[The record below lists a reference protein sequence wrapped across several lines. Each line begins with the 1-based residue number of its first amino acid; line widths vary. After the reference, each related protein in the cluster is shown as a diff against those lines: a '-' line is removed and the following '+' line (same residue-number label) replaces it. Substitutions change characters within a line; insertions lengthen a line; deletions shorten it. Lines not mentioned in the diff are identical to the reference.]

1 MSEAVTE
8 AMASNIDRIIELNL
22 AAARAGDRQAFARL
36 VAATQNTVT
45 SIALAITR
53 DVGHSEDIAQE
64 AYLKVWLRL
73 RSLRQPGSFMPWLR
87 QITRNLARDH
97 LRKRKSRP
105 GDESGG
111 DGNSETCERIAS
123 GQSDAEA
130 ALLDAE
136 QNAMIRRALDALP
149 DDSREV
155 LTLYYRE
162 GESSR
167 QVAHLLG
174 LSDAAVRKR
183 LSRARASLREE
194 VRTSLARSL
203 AVTVPG
209 AAFTTVVTT
218 VLMTASPPAAA
229 AAALGLGAKSGVKL
243 LAGVSAGAL
252 LGLAGGIAGVILGLR
267 KWIRTSTDPDE
278 LEGLLRLRRAGLV
291 TVVLAVGGFTI
302 SGFLPG
308 WWPATLTFVLFVGA
322 IGWQHMVALP
332 RVLEPRWARERAC
345 DPAAPRR
352 QRWQRVWAWSGM
364 IFGAVC
370 GGGGLVAGLVMS
382 GRWPF

>member
-1 MSEAVTE
+1 MTD
-8 AMASNIDRIIELNL
+8 NIDQVIELYL
-22 AAARAGDRQAFARL
+22 PAARAGDRQAFARL

-64 AYLKVWLRL
+64 AYLKVWSRL
-73 RSLRQPGSFMPWLR
+73 GSLRQPNSFMPWLR

-97 LRKRKSRP
+97 LRKLKVRP
-105 GDESGG
+105 GDEPGTDGSGDLAEQVSATEP
-111 DGNSETCERIAS
+111 DG
-123 GQSDAEA
+123 EA
-130 ALLDAE
+130 ALLEAE
-136 QNAMIRRALDALP
+136 QTAMIRRALDALP

-167 QVAHLLG
+167 QVAELLG

-194 VRTSLARSL
+194 VRSSLARSL

-229 AAALGLGAKSGVKL
+229 AAALGLGAKTGVKV

-252 LGLAGGIAGVILGLR
+252 VGLIGGIAGIVLGLR
-267 KWIRTSTDPDE
+267 KWINSSTDREE
-278 LEGLLRLRRAGLV
+278 LEGLLRLRRAGLI
-291 TVVLAVGGFTI
+291 TVVLAVLGFTL

-308 WWPATLTFVLFVGA
+308 WWPATLTFVLFLAA
-322 IGWQHMVALP
+322 IGWQHMIALP
-332 RVLEPRWARERAC
+332 RVLGPRWARERAC
-345 DPAAPRR
+345 DPSAASRQRR
-352 QRWQRVWAWSGM
+352 QRIVAWCGM
-364 IFGAVC
+364 ILGAVC
-370 GGGGLVAGLVMS
+370 GGAGLITGLVMS

>member
-1 MSEAVTE
+1 MTE
-8 AMASNIDRIIELNL
+8 AGLSHIDQVVARNL
-22 AAARAGDRQAFARL
+22 PAARAGDRQAFARL

-64 AYLKVWLRL
+64 AYLKVWSRL
-73 RSLRQPGSFMPWLR
+73 DSLRQPGSFMPWLR

-97 LRKRKSRP
+97 LRKLQSRP
-105 GDESGG
+105 GD
-111 DGNSETCERIAS
+111 R
-123 GQSDAEA
+123 SDAHDSEVCMDQLPAQHPDGEA
-130 ALLDAE
+130 ALLEAE
-136 QNAMIRRALDALP
+136 QTAMIRRALDALP

-167 QVAHLLG
+167 QVAELLG

-194 VRTSLARSL
+194 VRTSLARGL

-229 AAALGLGAKSGVKL
+229 AAALGLGAKTGVKL
-243 LAGVSAGAL
+243 LAGASAGMLIAL
-252 LGLAGGIAGVILGLR
+252 IGGIAGVILGLR
-267 KWIRTSTDPDE
+267 KWIATSTDPVE
-278 LEGLLRLRRAGLV
+278 LEGLLRLRRAGLI
-291 TVVLAVGGFTI
+291 TVVLGVCGFMM
-302 SGFLPG
+302 SALLPG
-308 WWPATLTFVLFVGA
+308 WWPATLTFVLFLGA
-322 IGWQHMVALP
+322 INWQHMVALP
-332 RVLEPRWARERAC
+332 RVLEARLARERAR
-345 DPAAPRR
+345 DPEAAGRQRR
-352 QRWQRVWAWSGM
+352 QRVLAWSGM
-364 IFGAVC
+364 ILGALC
-370 GGGGLVAGLVMS
+370 GGAGLIVGLLMS
-382 GRWPF
+382 GRWPV

>member
-1 MSEAVTE
+1 
-8 AMASNIDRIIELNL
+8 MANPIDQVIELYL
-22 AAARAGDRQAFARL
+22 PAARAGDRQAFARL

-64 AYLKVWLRL
+64 AYLKVWSRL
-73 RSLRQPGSFMPWLR
+73 GSLRQPNSFMPWLR

-97 LRKRKSRP
+97 LRKVKVRP
-105 GDESGG
+105 GDEPGADGSGDLAEQVSATQP
-111 DGNSETCERIAS
+111 DG
-123 GQSDAEA
+123 EA
-130 ALLDAE
+130 ALLEAE
-136 QNAMIRRALDALP
+136 QTAMIRRALDALP

-167 QVAHLLG
+167 QVAELLG

-229 AAALGLGAKSGVKL
+229 AAAMGLGAKTGVKL
-243 LAGVSAGAL
+243 LAGASAGIL
-252 LGLAGGIAGVILGLR
+252 IGLIGGIAGVILGLR
-267 KWIRTSTDPDE
+267 KWIRTSTDPEE
-278 LEGLLRLRRAGLV
+278 LAGLLRLRRAGII
-291 TVVLAVGGFTI
+291 TVVLAVAGFTI
-302 SGFLPG
+302 SSLLPG
-308 WWPATLTFVLFVGA
+308 WLPATLTFVVFLGA
-322 IGWQHMVALP
+322 IAWQHMIALP
-332 RVLEPRWARERAC
+332 RVLEPRLARERAR
-345 DPAAPRR
+345 DPAAAAKRQRR
-352 QRWQRVWAWSGM
+352 QRILAWGGM
-364 IFGAVC
+364 ILGAVC

-382 GRWPF
+382 GQWPF

>member
-1 MSEAVTE
+1 
-8 AMASNIDRIIELNL
+8 MANPIDQVIELYL
-22 AAARAGDRQAFARL
+22 PAARAGDRQAFARL

-64 AYLKVWLRL
+64 AYLKVWSRL
-73 RSLRQPGSFMPWLR
+73 GSLRQPNSFMPWLR

-97 LRKRKSRP
+97 LRKLKVRP
-105 GDESGG
+105 GDEPGADGDADSGDQVPATQP
-111 DGNSETCERIAS
+111 DG
-123 GQSDAEA
+123 EA
-130 ALLDAE
+130 ALLEAE
-136 QNAMIRRALDALP
+136 QTAMIRRALDALP

-167 QVAHLLG
+167 QVAELLG

-194 VRTSLARSL
+194 VRSSLARSL

-229 AAALGLGAKSGVKL
+229 AAALGLGAKTGVKL
-243 LAGVSAGAL
+243 LAGASAGML
-252 LGLAGGIAGVILGLR
+252 LGLIGGIAGVILGLR
-267 KWIRTSTDPDE
+267 KWIRTSTDAEE
-278 LEGLLRLRRAGLV
+278 LEGLLRLRRAGLI
-291 TVVLAVGGFTI
+291 TVVLAVGGFTV

-308 WWPATLTFVLFVGA
+308 WWPATLTFVLFLGA

-332 RVLEPRWARERAC
+332 RVLEPRWTRERAR
-345 DPAAPRR
+345 DPAAVGRQRR
-352 QRWQRVWAWSGM
+352 QRVLAWSGM
-364 IFGAVC
+364 VIGAVC

>member
-1 MSEAVTE
+1 
-8 AMASNIDRIIELNL
+8 IDQVIELNL

-64 AYLKVWLRL
+64 AYLKVWSRL
-73 RSLRQPGSFMPWLR
+73 GSLRQPGSFLPWLR

-97 LRKRKSRP
+97 LRKIKSRP
-105 GDESGG
+105 GDEPNADAS
-111 DGNSETCERIAS
+111 DIAS
-123 GQSDAEA
+123 EQVAAAQPDGEA
-130 ALLDAE
+130 ALLEAE
-136 QNAMIRRALDALP
+136 QAAMIRRALDALP

-167 QVAHLLG
+167 QVARLLG

-194 VRTSLARSL
+194 VRISLARSL

-229 AAALGLGAKSGVKL
+229 AAALGLGAKSGFKL
-243 LAGVSAGAL
+243 LAGVSVGAL
-252 LGLAGGIAGVILGLR
+252 LGLIGGIAGVILGLR
-267 KWIRTSTDPDE
+267 KWIRTSTDPEE
-278 LEGLLRLRRAGLV
+278 LEGLLRLRRAGLI
-291 TVVLAVGGFTI
+291 TVVLAVSGFTI
-302 SGFLPG
+302 SGFFPG
-308 WWPATLTFVLFVGA
+308 WWPATLTFVLFLGA

-332 RVLEPRWARERAC
+332 RVLAPRMARERAS
-345 DPAAPRR
+345 DPAAATRQRR
-352 QRWQRVWAWSGM
+352 QRILAWVGM
-364 IFGAVC
+364 VFGAVF
-370 GGGGLVAGLVMS
+370 GGAGLAVGLIMS
-382 GRWPF
+382 GRWTV